1 MLCLVTTLKCYTL
14 ALISSTILI
23 LIFHPFLSMETSA
36 SPTFT
41 NQEIRDLIRDEILS
55 MFNMETSAS
64 PSFTNQEISD
74 GIMDWIDI
82 NAQEYSK
89 NASLFADI
97 RRVDYF
103 SNGRT
108 LNATVW
114 LSAPFNDDPSKV
126 GIESVSYG
134 MFIDAD
140 FNDDSGWFYGVDHQ
154 LEIAWQNKSWT
165 RNLATISSLGDIRI
179 LDTDSNYTAFF
190 DMSQNYISLSV
201 DLTSIVS
208 SDKFK
213 LIFYTIEKQRDES
226 TQKMDLSKWIT
237 VPPLTMVLSLTPNP
251 VQIRPGEEQI
261 ITAYVNSTSPF
272 DSNVHLFSVNDRG
285 IKSEFIPAKLGIPP
299 LGKEKTNLNI
309 DALKNA
315 EIGEHELNVIANTT
329 LPLSTDSNIPLLRVF
344 PNKIE
349 APSIQSSLAVNVL
362 PPLTAA
368 EQLSKFLN
376 VYSNYASFIP
386 LVITAIVT
394 GAISKG
400 IDIKNSAILTNLS
413 VTDILQID
421 ATVIAG
427 VLIFLTIGGTEI
439 GRLSAFAYMTAS
451 IVYPFAI
458 SAIRVIVKGTAES
471 GIKFMIAGFVY
482 LMAAVILISFI

>member
-1 MLCLVTTLKCYTL
+1 MLCLVTTLKSYTL
-14 ALISSTILI
+14 GLISSTVFILV
-23 LIFHPFLSMETSA
+23 FHPFLGIGFSA
-36 SPTFT
+36 SPSFT
-41 NQEIRDLIRDEILS
+41 NQEIRDLIRDEILN
-55 MFNMETSAS
+55 MFNIETSAS

-82 NAQEYSK
+82 DTQEYSK
-89 NASLFADI
+89 NASLFTDI

-114 LSAPFNDDPSKV
+114 LSAPFNDDPPSV
-126 GIESVSYG
+126 GTESVSYG
-134 MFIDAD
+134 IFIDAD
-140 FNDDSGWFYGVDHQ
+140 FNDDSGSFYGVDHQ
-154 LEIAWQNKSWT
+154 LEISWQNKSWT

-179 LDTDSNYTAFF
+179 LDTKSNYTGFF
-190 DMSQNYISLSV
+190 DISQNYLSLSV
-201 DLTSIVS
+201 DLTSIDS

-213 LIFYTIEKQRDES
+213 LIFYTIEKQENES
-226 TQKMDLSKWIT
+226 THKMDLSKWIT
-237 VPPLTMVLSLTPNP
+237 VPPLTMALSLTPNSAQ
-251 VQIRPGEEQI
+251 VRPGEEQV
-261 ITAYVNSTSPF
+261 ITAYVNSTNPF
-272 DSNVHLFSVNDRG
+272 DSTARLFPMNNSE
-285 IKSEFIPAKLGIPP
+285 IKSKFIPAKLGVPP
-299 LGKEKTNLNI
+299 FGKERTNLII
-309 DALKNA
+309 DAKKNA
-315 EIGEHELNVIANTT
+315 EVGEGELNVVANATI
-329 LPLSTDSNIPLLRVF
+329 PLSTDSNNPLLGIF

-349 APSIQSSLAVNVL
+349 AASIQSSLSVNVL

-400 IDIKNSAILTNLS
+400 FDIKNSAILTNLS

-439 GRLSAFAYMTAS
+439 NPLSAFAYMTAS

-458 SAIRVIVKGTAES
+458 SAIRVIVKGSAEF

-482 LMAAVILISFI
+482 LMVAVILISFI